1 MKIFCFFFLKKAW
14 YNWYKAKKLVIP
26 TLNCS
31 NLYLRAWYKKGTIG
45 TIVLEVSNTNNLR
58 GARVYFYYL
67 KFYFIKSGV
76 YKHMFKK
83 KKSKYK
89 HVVINKKKYYFYT
102 IDWIDITGDAG
113 HATAEEFN
121 KFTCSRMITQAYIF
135 KKTKKFIWTF
145 SSYDTGD
152 EVFSDR
158 NVMPVGC
165 VLKMT
170 KLCL

>member
-1 MKIFCFFFLKKAW
+1 M
-14 YNWYKAKKLVIP
+14 
-26 TLNCS
+26 T
-31 NLYLRAWYKKGTIG
+31 R
-45 TIVLEVSNTNNLR
+45 
-58 GARVYFYYL
+58 
-67 KFYFIKSGV
+67 
-76 YKHMFKK
+76 K

-89 HVVINKKKYYFYT
+89 HVIINKKKYYFYT
-102 IDWIDITGDAG
+102 IDWMDITGDAG
-113 HATAEEFN
+113 HATAQEFI
-121 KFTCSRMITQAYIF
+121 KFECARMITHAYIF
-135 KKTKKFIWTF
+135 RKTKKFIWTF